1 MNSIDKDPS
10 ACPHCEAARIK
21 YGPRYNKK
29 GKTQTC
35 LCKGPKPHRFTFNPG
50 FEKRHYSNATISKA
64 LCPYPKMRSVG
75 KVVDELKID
84 GEKPH
89 PDTSSRWIQ
98 DIVWKVVESL
108 KKIDI
113 KGIGDVWSTDRSG
126 NK

>member
-1 MNSIDKDPS
+1 
-10 ACPHCEAARIK
+10 
-21 YGPRYNKK
+21 
-29 GKTQTC
+29 
-35 LCKGPKPHRFTFNPG
+35 
-50 FEKRHYSNATISKA
+50 
-64 LCPYPKMRSVG
+64 MRSVG

-89 PDTSSRWIQ
+89 PDTSSRWIW